1 MVDILND
8 IGALVERIG
17 RILNEKGRICD
28 NLVIIWISEL
38 DQIRGQLQKEPIDV
52 TFATIG
58 KVVSKVVTLE
68 ALVKIFEVEMGH
80 LKWTHVR
87 INFR

>member
-68 ALVKIFEVEMGH
+68 ALVEIFEVEMGH